1 MAFPKKK
8 YWIEAGDIK
17 TKLPKQHDTGMFR
30 SLDEIVWD
38 ILKCCG
44 WDCCNQEAVGGGE
57 EGERE
62 VPLTFQN
69 GLTRTV
75 NTVKLGGVLTD
86 NVTTLSGESKT
97 LTVDIVKNSNSS
109 ITSFHSGG
117 VTSTITSGAQTIRH
131 DTTPDGLTL
140 RSTLGVPAKLA
151 INTIISTSVLH
162 VVGLA
167 EYADNAAA
175 AGAGLTVGAFYHT
188 AGVLKVVI

>member
-57 EGERE
+57 ESA
-62 VPLTFQN
+62 LTFEN
-69 GLTRTV
+69 GLT
-75 NTVKLGGVLTD
+75 NTAGIVKLGGVLTD
-86 NVTTLSGESKT
+86 SVTTVSGDNKT

-109 ITSFHSGG
+109 VTSFNPGG

-151 INTIISTSVLH
+151 INTISSTSVLH
-162 VVGLA
+162 VVGLV
-167 EYADNAAA
+167 EYADNATA

>member
-44 WDCCNQEAVGGGE
+44 WDCCNQEELGGRPAE
-57 EGERE
+57 
-62 VPLTFQN
+62 LTFAN
-69 GLTRTV
+69 GLTKTT

-86 NVTTLSGESKT
+86 SVTTVSGDNKT
-97 LTVDIVKNSNSS
+97 LTVDIVKNSNRSV
-109 ITSFHSGG
+109 TSFNSGG
-117 VTSTITSGAQTIRH
+117 VTSTITRSGTQTIRH

-140 RSTLGVPAKLA
+140 ISTLGVPAKLA
-151 INTIISTSVLH
+151 INTISPTSVLH
-162 VVGLA
+162 VVGLV
-167 EYADNAAA
+167 EYADNATA

>member
-44 WDCCNQEAVGGGE
+44 WDCCTQAEAVG
-57 EGERE
+57 ERE
-62 VPLTFQN
+62 TPLTFQN

-86 NVTTLSGESKT
+86 NVTTLSGDNKT
-97 LTVDIVKNSNSS
+97 LTVDIVKNSNNS
-109 ITSFHSGG
+109 ITSFNSGG

>member
-44 WDCCNQEAVGGGE
+44 WDCCTQAEAVG
-57 EGERE
+57 ERE
-62 VPLTFQN
+62 TPLTFQN

-86 NVTTLSGESKT
+86 NVTTLSGDNKT
-97 LTVDIVKNSNSS
+97 LTVDIVKNSNNS
-109 ITSFHSGG
+109 ITSFNSGG

-151 INTIISTSVLH
+151 INTISSTSVLH
-162 VVGLA
+162 VVGLV
-167 EYADNAAA
+167 EYADNATA

>member
-44 WDCCNQEAVGGGE
+44 WDCCNQEELGGSPAE
-57 EGERE
+57 
-62 VPLTFQN
+62 LTFAN

-75 NTVKLGGVLTD
+75 DTVKLGGVLTD
-86 NVTTLSGESKT
+86 SVTTVSGDNKT

-109 ITSFHSGG
+109 VTSFNSGG

-151 INTIISTSVLH
+151 INTISSTSVLH
-162 VVGLA
+162 VVGLV
-167 EYADNAAA
+167 EYADNATA

-188 AGVLKVVI
+188 DGVLKVVI

>member
-44 WDCCNQEAVGGGE
+44 WDCCTQAEAGG
-57 EGERE
+57 R
-62 VPLTFQN
+62 PAPFTFEN
-69 GLTRTV
+69 GLTKTV

-86 NVTTLSGESKT
+86 NVTTLSGDNKT
-97 LTVDIVKNSNSS
+97 LTVDIVKNSNNS
-109 ITSFHSGG
+109 ITSFHPGG

-131 DTTPDGLTL
+131 DTTQDGITL

-162 VVGLA
+162 VVGLK
-167 EYADNAAA
+167 EYADNATAV
-175 AGAGLTVGAFYHT
+175 GAGLTVGAFYHT

>member
-44 WDCCNQEAVGGGE
+44 WDCCTQAEAVG
-57 EGERE
+57 ERE
-62 VPLTFQN
+62 APLTFEN
-69 GLTRTV
+69 GVTRTA
-75 NTVKLGGVLTD
+75 NTVKLGGALTGPVVITGD
-86 NVTTLSGESKT
+86 AAAETFKIDLAKGSENTVYHQQPTIITTTSLNGLASTIIEHRPSQ
-97 LTVDIVKNSNSS
+97 LTVNFTGAGAGFGIGTNLP
-109 ITSFHSGG
+109 TS
-117 VTSTITSGAQTIRH
+117 
-131 DTTPDGLTL
+131 
-140 RSTLGVPAKLA
+140 K
-151 INTIISTSVLH
+151 LH
-162 VVGLA
+162 VVGLP

-175 AGAGLTVGAFYHT
+175 VTGLLTVGAFYHT

>member
-44 WDCCNQEAVGGGE
+44 WDCCTQAEAVG
-57 EGERE
+57 ERE
-62 VPLTFQN
+62 TPLTFQN

-86 NVTTLSGESKT
+86 NVTTLSGDNKT
-97 LTVDIVKNSNSS
+97 LTVDIVKNSNNS
-109 ITSFHSGG
+109 ITSFNSGG

-162 VVGLA
+162 VVGLV
-167 EYADNAAA
+167 EYADNATAV
-175 AGAGLTVGAFYHT
+175 GAGLTVGAFYHT

>member
-44 WDCCNQEAVGGGE
+44 WDCCTQSEAVG
-57 EGERE
+57 ERE
-62 VPLTFQN
+62 TPLTFEN
-69 GLTRTV
+69 GLTRTSNTIKLGGALTGDTTISGDTKNLTISLVKNANTSVVAFQYGGTVSTTSNGVQTGRFDLTAEGAYLRSTVGSDAKLAV
-75 NTVKLGGVLTD
+75 NTV
-86 NVTTLSGESKT
+86 
-97 LTVDIVKNSNSS
+97 
-109 ITSFHSGG
+109 
-117 VTSTITSGAQTIRH
+117 A
-131 DTTPDGLTL
+131 
-140 RSTLGVPAKLA
+140 A
-151 INTIISTSVLH
+151 TSVLH
-162 VVGLA
+162 VVGLP

-175 AGAGLTVGAFYHT
+175 LAGLLTVGAFYHT

>member
-57 EGERE
+57 ESA
-62 VPLTFQN
+62 LTFEN
-69 GLTRTV
+69 GLT
-75 NTVKLGGVLTD
+75 NTAGIVKLGGVLTD
-86 NVTTLSGESKT
+86 SVTTVSGDNKT

-109 ITSFHSGG
+109 VTSFNPGG
-117 VTSTITSGAQTIRH
+117 VTSTITRGGTQTIRH

-151 INTIISTSVLH
+151 INTISSTSVLH
-162 VVGLA
+162 VVGLV
-167 EYADNAAA
+167 EYADNATA

>member
-44 WDCCNQEAVGGGE
+44 WDCCNQEELGGRPAE
-57 EGERE
+57 LIFE
-62 VPLTFQN
+62 N
-69 GLTRTV
+69 GLTKTS
-75 NTVKLGGVLTD
+75 NTVKLGGQLTGATVIEG
-86 NVTTLSGESKT
+86 NGAAET
-97 LTVDIVKNSNSS
+97 LTVYIHDG
-109 ITSFHSGG
+109 TD
-117 VTSTITSGAQTIRH
+117 STNVAH
-131 DTTPDGLTL
+131 NP
-140 RSTLGVPAKLA
+140 
-151 INTIISTSVLH
+151 TSVVTTVADATEATVINHKPGKVLITH
-162 VVGLA
+162 TGAGIAMLGIGTASPTSALQVAGIP

-175 AGAGLTVGAFYHT
+175 LVGLLTVGAFYHT

>member
-44 WDCCNQEAVGGGE
+44 WDCCTQAEAVG
-57 EGERE
+57 ERE
-62 VPLTFQN
+62 TPLTFQN

-86 NVTTLSGESKT
+86 NVTTLSGDNKT
-97 LTVDIVKNSNSS
+97 LTVDIVKKSYNS
-109 ITSFHSGG
+109 ITSFNSGG

-151 INTIISTSVLH
+151 INTISSTSVLH
-162 VVGLA
+162 VVGLV
-167 EYADNAAA
+167 EYADNATA
-175 AGAGLTVGAFYHT
+175 AGAGLTIGAFYHT

>member
-44 WDCCNQEAVGGGE
+44 WDCCTQSPGE
-57 EGERE
+57 ENA
-62 VPLTFQN
+62 LTFEN
-69 GLTRTV
+69 GLT
-75 NTVKLGGVLTD
+75 NTAGIVKLGGLLTD
-86 NVTTLSGESKT
+86 PTTTIEGVKKTFTVYLHNESDSTQVTHNATNIVATVADASES
-97 LTVDIVKNSNSS
+97 TVINHKPNKVV
-109 ITSFHSGG
+109 ITHTG
-117 VTSTITSGAQTIRH
+117 SGAAK
-131 DTTPDGLTL
+131 
-140 RSTLGVPAKLA
+140 LGVGTASP
-151 INTIISTSVLH
+151 TSNLH
-162 VVGLA
+162 VVGLP

-175 AGAGLTVGAFYHT
+175 LVGLLTAGAFYHT

>member
-44 WDCCNQEAVGGGE
+44 WDCCNQEATE
-57 EGERE
+57 AQTLPAFE
-62 VPLTFQN
+62 N
-69 GLTRTV
+69 GLTLAS
-75 NTVKLGGVLTD
+75 NTVKLGGPLTGATLIEGNTAVETFTIYIHD
-86 NVTTLSGESKT
+86 GADSSNVAYNPSSVVTTVADTADS
-97 LTVDIVKNSNSS
+97 TVINHKPGKVL
-109 ITSFHSGG
+109 ITH
-117 VTSTITSGAQTIRH
+117 TGA
-131 DTTPDGLTL
+131 G
-140 RSTLGVPAKLA
+140 SAKLGIGTA
-151 INTIISTSVLH
+151 TPTSNLH
-162 VVGLA
+162 VVGLP

-175 AGAGLTVGAFYHT
+175 LAGLLTVGAFYHT

>member
-62 VPLTFQN
+62 VPLTFKN

-75 NTVKLGGVLTD
+75 DTVKLGGVLTD
-86 NVTTLSGESKT
+86 SVTTVSGDNKT

-109 ITSFHSGG
+109 VTSFNSGG

-151 INTIISTSVLH
+151 INTISSTSVLH
-162 VVGLA
+162 VVGLV
-167 EYADNAAA
+167 EYADNATA

>member
-44 WDCCNQEAVGGGE
+44 WDCCTQAEAVG
-57 EGERE
+57 ERE
-62 VPLTFQN
+62 APLTFEN
-69 GLTRTV
+69 GVTRTS
-75 NTVKLGGVLTD
+75 NTVKLGGQLTGD
-86 NVTTLSGESKT
+86 TVIEGDSKLKT
-97 LTVDIVKNSNSS
+97 LTVYIHNGTD
-109 ITSFHSGG
+109 
-117 VTSTITSGAQTIRH
+117 STNVAH
-131 DTTPDGLTL
+131 NP
-140 RSTLGVPAKLA
+140 
-151 INTIISTSVLH
+151 TSVVTTVADATEATVINHEPGKVLITH
-162 VVGLA
+162 TGAGIAMLGIGTASPTSALQVAGIP

-175 AGAGLTVGAFYHT
+175 LVGLLTVGAFYHT

>member
-44 WDCCNQEAVGGGE
+44 WDCCNQEELGGRPAE
-57 EGERE
+57 
-62 VPLTFQN
+62 LTFAN
-69 GLTRTV
+69 GLTKTS
-75 NTVKLGGVLTD
+75 NTVKLGGALTGATVIEGDGVLETFTVYVHNGSASTQVTHSTT
-86 NVTTLSGESKT
+86 NVVATVADASES
-97 LTVDIVKNSNSS
+97 TVINHKPNKVV
-109 ITSFHSGG
+109 ITHTGTGS
-117 VTSTITSGAQTIRH
+117 
-131 DTTPDGLTL
+131 
-140 RSTLGVPAKLA
+140 AKLGIGTA
-151 INTIISTSVLH
+151 PTSNLH
-162 VVGLA
+162 VVGLP

-175 AGAGLTVGAFYHT
+175 LVGLLTAGAFYHT

>member
-44 WDCCNQEAVGGGE
+44 WDCCNQAPGDVAE
-57 EGERE
+57 
-62 VPLTFQN
+62 LTFEN

-75 NTVKLGGVLTD
+75 NTVKLGGALTGNTTVSGD
-86 NVTTLSGESKT
+86 NKD
-97 LTVDIVKNSNSS
+97 LTISIVKNANTMLTEYKYGSLRTTMSNGTQTS
-109 ITSFHSGG
+109 ILD
-117 VTSTITSGAQTIRH
+117 QT
-131 DTTPDGLTL
+131 PGLIVL
-140 RSTLGVPAKLA
+140 RSTLGADSKFGVNELTP
-151 INTIISTSVLH
+151 TSALH
-162 VVGLA
+162 VVGLP

-175 AGAGLTVGAFYHT
+175 LVGLLTVGAFYHT